1 MTPSSPA
8 GPRHRVRETI
18 ATTAV
23 ALFAFAVGVVLF
35 NNVLMPRIVHRAGEV
50 RVPDVENLTIEQ
62 AQSALATTGL
72 AFAQAPPPSR
82 TVPGDY
88 PSKPIRMIVPSAPGG
103 GTDIVA
109 RVVGQ
114 GLSDAWGQTV
124 VVDNRGGA
132 GGTAGVTVAAKA
144 SAPDGYTLLL
154 GSNGHLSFAPAINR
168 HLPYDPQKDLA
179 PVSLVAQQPFVA
191 AVHAGMPV
199 ASMKEFITYAKSRP
213 GAITYGSGGSGS
225 ASHLGTELLMLTA
238 GFSMLH
244 VPYKGTG
251 PGVAALLS
259 GELQFLLAGLA
270 TVMPHARSGKIKAL
284 AVTGA
289 TRSKVAPEVPT
300 VAEAGVAGYEFVVW
314 YGMMVPG
321 GTPAPIIA
329 KINAEI
335 VKVLRSPAT
344 SERYA
349 AAGLEP
355 VTNSPAEFAAQL
367 KQEIPRWQQVVK
379 AANIHVE

>member
-1 MTPSSPA
+1 
-8 GPRHRVRETI
+8 
-18 ATTAV
+18 
-23 ALFAFAVGVVLF
+23 
-35 NNVLMPRIVHRAGEV
+35 
-50 RVPDVENLTIEQ
+50 
-62 AQSALATTGL
+62 
-72 AFAQAPPPSR
+72 
-82 TVPGDY
+82 
-88 PSKPIRMIVPSAPGG
+88 
-103 GTDIVA
+103 
-109 RVVGQ
+109 
-114 GLSDAWGQTV
+114 
-124 VVDNRGGA
+124 
-132 GGTAGVTVAAKA
+132 
-144 SAPDGYTLLL
+144 
-154 GSNGHLSFAPAINR
+154 
-168 HLPYDPQKDLA
+168 
-179 PVSLVAQQPFVA
+179 
-191 AVHAGMPV
+191 MPV

-314 YGMMVPG
+314 YGVMVPG
-321 GTPAPIIA
+321 GTPAAIVA

-349 AAGLEP
+349 AAGLEA

>member
-1 MTPSSPA
+1 MTRYGISARACAA
-8 GPRHRVRETI
+8 G
-18 ATTAV
+18 
-23 ALFAFAVGVVLF
+23 F
-35 NNVLMPRIVHRAGEV
+35 
-50 RVPDVENLTIEQ
+50 
-62 AQSALATTGL
+62 ALASAGHSL
-72 AFAQAPPPSR
+72 AQP
-82 TVPGDY
+82 Y
-88 PSKPIRMIVPSAPGG
+88 PSKPIRMIVPSVQADAPGLVSRRPVRGEGAQSAGFYTAALAITQPYPSKPIRLIVPSAPGG

-109 RVVGQ
+109 RVIAQ
-114 GLSDAWGQTV
+114 GLGEAWGQSV

-132 GGTAGVTVAAKA
+132 GGIAGVTVAAKA

-154 GSNGHLSFAPAINR
+154 GSNGHLSFAPAVNR
-168 HLPYDPQKDLA
+168 RLPYDPQKDLA
-179 PVSLVAQQPFVA
+179 PVSLVAQQPFV
-191 AVHAGMPV
+191 VGVSAGLPV
-199 ASMKEFITYAKSRP
+199 GSLTEFIAYARSRP
-213 GAITYGSGGSGS
+213 GTITYGSGGNGS
-225 ASHLGTELLMLTA
+225 ASHLGTELLQLTA

-251 PGVAALLS
+251 PGMSALMS

-270 TVMPHARSGKIKAL
+270 TIMPHSKSGKIKAL

-289 TRSKVAPEVPT
+289 TRSKVAPDVPT
-300 VAEAGVAGYEFVVW
+300 VIEAGVAGYEFVVW

-321 GTPAPIIA
+321 GTPQAIIT

-335 VKVLRSPAT
+335 ARVLRSPAT

-355 VTNSPAEFAAQL
+355 IRNSPEEFADLL
-367 KQEIPRWQQVVK
+367 KQEIPKWQQVVK

>member
-1 MTPSSPA
+1 MKQVMRYTDGLCA
-8 GPRHRVRETI
+8 M
-18 ATTAV
+18 A
-23 ALFAFAVGVVLF
+23 
-35 NNVLMPRIVHRAGEV
+35 M
-50 RVPDVENLTIEQ
+50 
-62 AQSALATTGL
+62 ALAAPALAQTG
-72 AFAQAPPPSR
+72 AAA
-82 TVPGDY
+82 GDY

-109 RVVGQ
+109 RVVAQ
-114 GLSDAWGQTV
+114 GLGEAWGQTV

-132 GGTAGVTVAAKA
+132 GGIAGVTVAAKA

-154 GSNGHLSFAPAINR
+154 GSNGHLSFAPAVNR

-179 PVSLVAQQPFVA
+179 PVSLVAAQPFVV
-191 AVHAGMPV
+191 AVYAGLPV
-199 ASMKEFITYAKSRP
+199 NSMKELIALAKSRP
-213 GAITYGSGGSGS
+213 GTITYGSGGSGS

-244 VPYKGTG
+244 IPYKGTG
-251 PGVAALLS
+251 PGMAALMS
-259 GELQFLLAGLA
+259 GELQFLMAGLA
-270 TVMPHARSGKIKAL
+270 TVMPQAKGGKIKAL

-289 TRSKVAPEVPT
+289 KRSRVAPDVPT
-300 VAEAGVAGYEFVVW
+300 VAEAGVPGYEFVVW

-321 GTPAPIIA
+321 GTPRAIIM
-329 KINAEI
+329 KLNAEI
-335 VKVLRSPAT
+335 AKVLKSPAT

-355 VTNSPAEFAAQL
+355 VSNTPEAFAAQL